1 MKKSISFTKEAPI
14 MGSCTQVLQCKNW
27 ISRLPSVT
35 IDSFRD
41 HGLGR
46 KDVDLTYLEDM
57 IGIASWFS

>member
-14 MGSCTQVLQCKNW
+14 IGICTQVLQCKNW
-27 ISRLPSVT
+27 ISRLPFVT

-46 KDVDLTYLEDM
+46 EDLDLTYLKDM